1 MTIKAHKIYIPVF
14 LLIVFFQLYVPS
26 FRLNMMI
33 QFIILLGMFLLDDK
47 ILTRGIVTKITPLLL
62 IFGLGIFTAIFHEFK
77 LIHFIKDITHF
88 LKPILGLILG
98 YFIFKKM
105 EFSLFVKVIVLS
117 GFSSAL
123 LHFYLIFVFGNLSS
137 ETINDIR
144 NSFGKD
150 NFLELFSLLFA
161 LFYGKFQQ
169 EPLFKSKVLKNGIV
183 VVLIISNMLYFSR
196 TMVIVCA
203 VALLSIYGFTKINA
217 KTLSLFLVSIAL
229 IAVFYA
235 YLFSIKLD
243 RNAAGVESFL
253 YKVKIAPSEVFS
265 TKINRENHK
274 DLWDHWRGYEVKRA
288 FALMNQSKSSYVIGT
303 GFGSVI
309 DLKFKAPLDLKAIRY
324 ISETHNGYMYIFY
337 KTGIVGLLLLL
348 YFLKKLHSYVYREY
362 TFTNQFIGLTGMVF
376 FFTTLTITGIYNPK
390 DVIIIILGGL
400 IAVSHNNNVTIRD
413 VK

>member
-1 MTIKAHKIYIPVF
+1 MTIKAHKIYILLF
-14 LLIVFFQLYVPS
+14 LLIVFCQLYVPS
-26 FRLNMMI
+26 FRMNMII
-33 QFIILLGMFLLDDK
+33 QIIVLLGMFLLDDK
-47 ILTRGIVTKITPLLL
+47 LLTKGIVNKITPLLL
-62 IFGLGIFTAIFHEFK
+62 IFGLGMFTAIFQEFK

-88 LKPILGLILG
+88 LKPILGLMLG

-105 EFSLFVKVIVLS
+105 EFSLFAKVIVLS
-117 GFSSAL
+117 GFASAL
-123 LHFYLIFVFGNLSS
+123 LHFFLIFIFGNLSS
-137 ETINDIR
+137 ESINDIR

-161 LFYGKFQQ
+161 LFYGKFQG
-169 EPLFKSKVLKNGIV
+169 EPLFKNNFFKNTILV
-183 VVLIISNMLYFSR
+183 ILAISNMLYFSR
-196 TMVIVCA
+196 TMVIVFV

-217 KTLSLFLVSIAL
+217 KTLRFFLVSIAL
-229 IAVFYA
+229 IAVFYV

-288 FALMNQSKSSYVIGT
+288 FALMNESKSSYVIGT

-309 DLKFKAPLDLKAIRY
+309 DLKFKAPLDIKGIRY

-362 TFTNQFIGLTGMVF
+362 TFANQFIGLTGMVF

-400 IAVSHNNNVTIRD
+400 IAVSHNNNVTRWD
-413 VK
+413 LR

>member
-1 MTIKAHKIYIPVF
+1 MTIKAHKIFILLF
-14 LLIVFFQLYVPS
+14 LLIVFSQLYVPS
-26 FRLNMMI
+26 FRINMLI
-33 QFIILLGMFLLDDK
+33 QLFAILVILLLDDTV
-47 ILTRGIVTKITPLLL
+47 LTKGIVNKITPLLL
-62 IFGLGIFTAIFHEFK
+62 IFGLGMFTSIFHEFK
-77 LIHFIKDITHF
+77 LIHFVKDITHF
-88 LKPILGLILG
+88 LKPILGLMLG
-98 YFIFKKM
+98 YFIFKKL
-105 EFSLFVKVIVLS
+105 EFNVFVKVVILA
-117 GFSSAL
+117 GFASAL
-123 LHFYLIFVFGNLSS
+123 LHFCLIFIFGNLSS
-137 ETINDIR
+137 ESINDIR

-169 EPLFKSKVLKNGIV
+169 EPLFKSKVLRNIIL
-183 VVLIISNMLYFSR
+183 VVLVISNTLYFSR
-196 TMVIVCA
+196 TMVIVFA

-217 KTLSLFLVSIAL
+217 KTIRFFLVSIAL

-288 FALMNQSKSSYVIGT
+288 FALMNESKSSYVIGT
-303 GFGSVI
+303 GFGSLI
-309 DLKFKAPLDLKAIRY
+309 DLKFKAPLDLKGIRY

-337 KTGIVGLLLLL
+337 KTGILGLLLLL

-362 TFTNQFIGLTGMVF
+362 TFVNQFVGLTGMVF

-400 IAVSHNNNVTIRD
+400 IAVSHNNNATRSTL
-413 VK
+413 K